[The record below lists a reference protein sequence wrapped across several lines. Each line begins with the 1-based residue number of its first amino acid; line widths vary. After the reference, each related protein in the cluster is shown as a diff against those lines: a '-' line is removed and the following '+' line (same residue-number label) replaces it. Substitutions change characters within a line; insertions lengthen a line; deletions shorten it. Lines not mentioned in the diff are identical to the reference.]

1 MVDERQQH
9 WEEVYR
15 RKEESEV
22 SWYQVYPD
30 ISLQLIERSGIG
42 MSEPL
47 IDVGGG
53 ASVLVDQLLL
63 KGFSRV
69 AVLDIS
75 PTALECA
82 QQRLCEKA
90 SQVEWLQADVTQF
103 QPPHRFTLWH
113 DRAVFHFLTDESDR
127 QRYIEVLKSTLQE
140 GGYLLL
146 ATFALDGPGMCSGLP
161 VERYDAD
168 KMQAVLGEAFTLQE
182 SRGEIHTTPAGK
194 EQRFTYALFRYQP

>member
-9 WEEVYR
+9 REEIYR

-22 SWYQVYPD
+22 SWYQVYPG
-30 ISLQLIERSGIG
+30 ISLQLIGRSGIG
-42 MSEPL
+42 TSEPL

-63 KGFSRV
+63 KGFRRV

-75 PTALECA
+75 STALECA

-113 DRAVFHFLTDESDR
+113 DRAVFHFLTDEADR
-127 QRYIEVLKSTLQE
+127 QRYIEVLKSSLQE

-168 KMQAVLGEAFTLQE
+168 KLQAVLGEVFTLQE
-182 SRGEIHTTPAGK
+182 SRHEMHTTPAGK
-194 EQRFTYALFRYQP
+194 EQRFSYALFRYQP